1 MAKILTIFQKGNS
14 RKNKYI
20 KLNILNKSF
29 LLEHSLLVGQGSLL
43 ILLGSFGTLSSGEI
57 SIEQIM
63 GVGGE
68 RMEPEVHAS
77 VTLVCGKRQRK
88 ASSLRQT
95 EASLIMSL

>member
-1 MAKILTIFQKGNS
+1 MILTIFKKGNS

-29 LLEHSLLVGQGSLL
+29 LLELPLLVGQRSLL
-43 ILLGSFGTLSSGEI
+43 ILLGSFGTLSSGELGV
-57 SIEQIM
+57 EQIM

-68 RMEPEVHAS
+68 GMEPEVHAS
-77 VTLVCGKRQRK
+77 VALFCGKRQRK

-95 EASLIMSL
+95 EASVIMSL